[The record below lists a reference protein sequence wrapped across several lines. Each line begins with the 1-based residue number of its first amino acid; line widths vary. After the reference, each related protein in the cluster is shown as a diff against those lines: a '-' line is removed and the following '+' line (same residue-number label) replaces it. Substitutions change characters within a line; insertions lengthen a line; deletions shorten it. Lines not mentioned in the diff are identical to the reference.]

1 MERRRATDA
10 ARRPGARR
18 PGPAGTA
25 GGEEGFGL
33 VEVIISLALF
43 TVAMV
48 GLAGM
53 SVLVADQTRAA
64 SARTDEVLVAQQD
77 LERTIRD
84 GYDEAVSGTETLTVG
99 GRTYTLTR
107 TVTQVRPTVKEIHV
121 EVTGP
126 EGVQP
131 YELVTRLHRPRAL
144 PSSP

>member
-1 MERRRATDA
+1 MERHRSTEA
-10 ARRPGARR
+10 ARRPGTRR
-18 PGPAGTA
+18 PGPAHLVT
-25 GGEEGFGL
+25 GEEGFGL

-64 SARTDEVLVAQQD
+64 SARTDEVLVAQQE
-77 LERTIRD
+77 LERVIRD
-84 GYDEAVSGTETLTVG
+84 GYFDAASGVETETVG
-99 GRTYTLTR
+99 GRTYTVTR
-107 TVTQVRPTVKEIHV
+107 TVTQIRPTVKEIRV

-126 EGVQP
+126 EGVNP
-131 YELVTRLHRPRAL
+131 YDLVTRLHRPRTL